1 MKSLWQRLFGKDAA
15 PASTPARAANDEHD
29 ILQEIEDQIRHD
41 VAAGFH
47 DPEEILRNATE
58 VFEDDLPEADLAGHA
73 RRCLDEALA
82 AHSAEQARWPER
94 TDCDRLDLAF
104 AALERGGIVMRQ
116 NFSCCGTCGSA
127 EIWDEVK
134 AFEAS
139 GRRAY
144 GYAFYH
150 MQDTESAVEGYGLYL
165 NYGAC
170 EDGEEPALATGRAI
184 VDELARHGLKAD
196 WDGTWDQRIAVPL
209 EWKRRREG
217 RLARA
222 EAAPLSR

>member
-1 MKSLWQRLFGKDAA
+1 MKSFWERLFGRGAA
-15 PASTPARAANDEHD
+15 QQPTAPKRAANDVDDVLE
-29 ILQEIEDQIRHD
+29 EVEGQIGRD
-41 VAAGFH
+41 VAAGFLEP
-47 DPEEILRNATE
+47 DEILRSAVE
-58 VFEDDLPEADLAGHA
+58 VFEGEIPEAVLAGHA
-73 RRCLDEALA
+73 RRCLDAALA
-82 AHSAEQARWPER
+82 AHSVEQASWGER
-94 TDCDRLDLAF
+94 TDCDRLDSAF

-134 AFEAS
+134 AFETG

-170 EDGEEPALATGRAI
+170 EEGEEPAIATGRAI
-184 VDELARHGLKAD
+184 VDELARHGLETD
-196 WDGTWDQRIAVPL
+196 WDGTLDKRIGVSL
-209 EWKRRREG
+209 DWKRRRAG
-217 RLARA
+217 
-222 EAAPLSR
+222 